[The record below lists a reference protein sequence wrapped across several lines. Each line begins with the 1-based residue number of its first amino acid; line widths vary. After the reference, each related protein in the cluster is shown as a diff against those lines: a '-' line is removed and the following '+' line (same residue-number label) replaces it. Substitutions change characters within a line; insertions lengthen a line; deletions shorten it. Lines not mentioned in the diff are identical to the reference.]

1 MCLIPQ
7 PCIIGY
13 TLTNALK
20 MKYIALIG
28 DNTYTVHASD
38 AEEARYKLAQHLGV
52 EIGEL
57 NKLKPQFFES

>member
-1 MCLIPQ
+1 
-7 PCIIGY
+7 
-13 TLTNALK
+13 